1 MKKSKIQGVASTR
14 AMHRQMGLRIAMAA
28 EPNRIGEKQ
37 KNLVVLRIGQKGLHV
52 QLGIGV
58 AKQPPR
64 DPGGRSSR
72 AGVEVRAIGGEVSP
86 ASLWRLVVR
95 VRRFR

>member
-14 AMHRQMGLRIAMAA
+14 AMHRQRGLRIAMAA

-37 KNLVVLRIGQKGLHV
+37 KNVVVVRIGQKGLHV

-64 DPGGRSSR
+64 DQGGCGFPGWRSGEERRWGRS
-72 AGVEVRAIGGEVSP
+72 VEPVFGG
-86 ASLWRLVVR
+86 
-95 VRRFR
+95 